1 MRHASVDV
9 LCDVTRSANVDL
21 AAGAWP
27 EALEMP
33 EKPSGVY
40 KMQETLGGRA
50 FAQDPAEGAYSA
62 STDP

>member
-9 LCDVTRSANVDL
+9 LCDVLVLPMLIWR
-21 AAGAWP
+21 
-27 EALEMP
+27 LEHGQKLYKCQ

-40 KMQETLGGRA
+40 KMQETLGGRGS
-50 FAQDPAEGAYSA
+50 AQDPAEGAYSA